1 MKLLKLDKDQIITCC
16 TVVSLYFI
24 MPLLLL
30 HQ

>member
-24 MPLLLL
+24 MPLFLL